1 MKSAIEIGHLKLFC
15 LFDIKIKHW
24 CSPSEEDLTERLGD
38 WVTIELEEVIDS
50 LEIRNKIS
58 FMILDLGFSQL
69 GISAA
74 SMANCQINVADT
86 KLLC

>member
-24 CSPSEEDLTERLGD
+24 YSPSEEDLTERLGD

-69 GISAA
+69 GICCFHGMLPDKCSRH
-74 SMANCQINVADT
+74 
-86 KLLC
+86 